1 MNITSPI
8 PFQIPST
15 YTLNLA
21 TNSNIL
27 TSLKI
32 IILNPNI
39 AQTITFY
46 DQNGSVEGEPLFFNS
61 SIEIELNYVNYSKI
75 TFSDPNTY
83 SILVFIQTLTFS
95 WNEDLNRYQSDANF
109 SIIPLISGN
118 VTVNTTPSQMRTLTG
133 ISFTGTT
140 DATVSTALAFTTTS
154 TKVTH
159 FRFTNNGTAV
169 ILIGSTNV
177 PNTPIPSGAV
187 FLWDDGIN
195 YTDLSTWFTSSAS
208 ASQPYAV
215 NGEG

>member
-140 DATVSTALAFTTTS
+140 DATVSTALAFTTTP

>member
-118 VTVNTTPSQMRTLTG
+118 VTVNTTPLQMRTLTG

-140 DATVSTALAFTTTS
+140 DATVSTALAFTTTP

>member
-95 WNEDLNRYQSDANF
+95 WNEDLNRYQSGANF

-140 DATVSTALAFTTTS
+140 DATVSTALAFTTTP